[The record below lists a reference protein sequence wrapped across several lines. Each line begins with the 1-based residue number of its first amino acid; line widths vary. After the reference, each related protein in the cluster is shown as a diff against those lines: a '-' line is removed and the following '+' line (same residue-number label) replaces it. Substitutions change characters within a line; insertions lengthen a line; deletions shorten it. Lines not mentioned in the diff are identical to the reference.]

1 MNLSINIPDNIFFSI
16 NETEQNLKKML
27 KEKLVLELY
36 KSSKI
41 TLSQGAKMLSMDIY
55 DFMNFLS
62 KNDTPVIND
71 YDIEEELNIARK
83 ILK

>member
-41 TLSQGAKMLSMDIY
+41 TLSQGAKMLSMNIY
-55 DFMNFLS
+55 DFIDFLKENNIS
-62 KNDTPVIND
+62 IIKD
-71 YDIEEELNIARK
+71 YDIEEELQSARE

>member
-16 NETEQNLKKML
+16 NETEQNLKNML